1 MSVRS
6 RRLLRGLAGAI
17 VGVSA
22 IAMVKSNAVMAAT
35 SRYSLSELN
44 QGAAKVL
51 DSLDRGAD
59 VDISDGGAS
68 EDAGDSDSD
77 DPDELKSDLVMAN
90 VRQSLNVR
98 EEPSEDS
105 TRVGLLYA
113 DCGGTILETDGD
125 WTKIQSGK
133 LIGWCSNEYLLFDDE
148 AEELAQSVGITL
160 AKVNADAL
168 RVRKEPNEDSG
179 IWGLV
184 KQGDQIEVITDH
196 STEEWVA
203 IEFEGEEGFLSSE
216 FLDIK
221 FSVDTG
227 ETIEDIKAREQREKE
242 EKAKLKKNLGAVA
255 VDAPDETLLGAL
267 VYCEAGNQ
275 PYEGQLA
282 VAAVVM
288 NRVRSAAY
296 PNTVS
301 GVIYASGQ
309 FTPALNG
316 KVAAQVQ
323 RGVPA
328 TCMQAANEAIAGN
341 TNVGAATHFRR
352 WTGQEGIVI
361 GAHVFY

>member
-6 RRLLRGLAGAI
+6 RRLLRGLAGVV

-22 IAMVKSNAVMAAT
+22 IAMVKSSAVMAAT

-51 DSLDRGAD
+51 DSLDRGTD
-59 VDISDGGAS
+59 TEAS
-68 EDAGDSDSD
+68 EGGSEDTSDPDSD
-77 DPDELKSDLVMAN
+77 DPDEQESDLVMAN
-90 VRQSLNVR
+90 VKMSLNVR
-98 EEPSEDS
+98 EEPNEDS
-105 TRVGLLYA
+105 AKVGLLYA
-113 DCGGTILETDGD
+113 DCGGTILERDGD

-133 LIGWCSNEYLLFDDE
+133 LIGWCSNEYLLFGEE

-160 AKVNADAL
+160 AKVDADAL
-168 RVRKEPNEDSG
+168 RVRKEPNEESG

-184 KQGDQIEVITDH
+184 KRGDQIEVVTDH
-196 STEEWVA
+196 TTDEWVA

-216 FLDIK
+216 YLDIR

-227 ETIEDIKAREQREKE
+227 ETYEDIKERERKEKE
-242 EKAKLKKNLGAVA
+242 AKLKQNQGAVY
-255 VDAPDETLLGAL
+255 VEAPDETLLGAL

-309 FTPALNG
+309 FSPALNG

-328 TCMQAANEAIAGN
+328 SCMQAAQAAIAGE
-341 TNVGAATHFRR
+341 TNVGSVTHFRR

>member
-1 MSVRS
+1 MKRRS
-6 RRLLRGLAGAI
+6 RRLLRGLATAL
-17 VGVSA
+17 VGVAA

-59 VDISDGGAS
+59 IESSEEGSD
-68 EDAGDSDSD
+68 DSADPDSD
-77 DPDELKSDLVMAN
+77 DPDSHMSDLVMAN

-98 EEPSEDS
+98 EEPNEESS
-105 TRVGLLYA
+105 KVGLLYA
-113 DCGGTILETDGD
+113 DCGGTILDTDGD

-133 LIGWCSNEYLLFDDE
+133 LIGWCSNEYLLFDEE

-160 AKVNADAL
+160 ASVNADAL
-168 RVRKEPNEDSG
+168 RVRKEASEDAG
-179 IWGLV
+179 VWGLV
-184 KQGDQIEVITDH
+184 KRGDQIEVITEH
-196 STEEWVA
+196 STDDWVA

-216 FLDIK
+216 YLDIK
-221 FSVDTG
+221 FSVDAG
-227 ETIEDIKAREQREKE
+227 ETYEDIKERERREKE

-316 KVAAQVQ
+316 KVAARVQ
-323 RGVPA
+323 AGVPA
-328 TCMQAANEAIAGN
+328 TALQAASEAIAGN
-341 TNVGAATHFRR
+341 TNVGTATHFRR

>member
-1 MSVRS
+1 MKARS

-17 VGVSA
+17 AGVSV
-22 IAMVKSNAVMAAT
+22 IALVKSNAVMAAT
-35 SRYSLSELN
+35 SKYSLSDLN
-44 QGAAKVL
+44 VGAAKVL

-59 VDISDGGAS
+59 VESSDGGSS
-68 EDAGDSDSD
+68 EDSSDADSD
-77 DPDELKSDLVMAN
+77 DPDEHQSDLVMAN
-90 VRQSLNVR
+90 VRMSLNVR
-98 EEPSEDS
+98 EEPNEEAPKA
-105 TRVGLLYA
+105 GLLYA
-113 DCGGTILETDGD
+113 DCGGTILDQDGD

-133 LIGWCSNEYLLFDDE
+133 LIGWCSNEYLLFDEE

-160 AKVNADAL
+160 ARVNADAL
-168 RVRKEPNEDSG
+168 RVRKEPDEDSG
-179 IWGLV
+179 VWGLV

-196 STEEWVA
+196 TTDEWVA

-216 FLDIK
+216 YLDIK
-221 FSVDTG
+221 FSVDAG

-316 KVAAQVQ
+316 KVAARVQ
-323 RGVPA
+323 AGVPA
-328 TCMQAANEAIAGN
+328 TCLQAAREAIAGN
-341 TNVGAATHFRR
+341 TNVGSVTHFRR